1 LFLYN
6 LRLYVSVRRTM
17 QIDQRAAAILQSE
30 IQSLEQKQRLER
42 QKRLDNLVRQ
52 SQRPTR
58 TALATEALPPGWEM
72 GLTPEGVAYFI
83 DHTTQTTTWTDPR
96 TRSAPPAHG
105 ERPRAARRTTSSVKK
120 SSTKLQAPMIVI
132 ASADGRTVS
141 ASDEP
146 TTPSKKKPKKL
157 KAARGV
163 SDGISPATSGSSLAA
178 SASAPGGLAELSPP
192 LPEGWEVAYTAE
204 GVPYYIDHNT
214 GTSTWVD
221 PRTQVRPKRV
231 PRTIVLR
238 KQLEETL
245 LRHEEER
252 YLHDVKRHTRDDS
265 GYMSRVHS
273 QDDLSQLV

>member
-1 LFLYN
+1 
-6 LRLYVSVRRTM
+6 
-17 QIDQRAAAILQSE
+17 
-30 IQSLEQKQRLER
+30 
-42 QKRLDNLVRQ
+42 
-52 SQRPTR
+52 
-58 TALATEALPPGWEM
+58 
-72 GLTPEGVAYFI
+72 
-83 DHTTQTTTWTDPR
+83 
-96 TRSAPPAHG
+96 
-105 ERPRAARRTTSSVKK
+105 VKK

-204 GVPYYIDHNT
+204 GVPYYIEYVAQIPPTFAVAVTDADPLCAHSHNT